1 VEQLRSSAA
10 DAGAPLVVMAASDP
24 ANAYALALPDEDRDP
39 LTRPRGSGALLVT
52 RGGRVVISAEGRGRR
67 LRIAPDVAD
76 AELTSAAEALARH
89 IMEPR
94 PAGRRRRDLIVETI
108 DGVRAPASPRASAF
122 AAAGY
127 RSTGTD
133 LRVLAPVG

>member
-1 VEQLRSSAA
+1 
-10 DAGAPLVVMAASDP
+10 
-24 ANAYALALPDEDRDP
+24 
-39 LTRPRGSGALLVT
+39 VT
-52 RGGRVVISAEGRGRR
+52 RGGRVVIAAEGRGRR

-108 DGVRAPASPRASAF
+108 DGVRAPASQRASAF